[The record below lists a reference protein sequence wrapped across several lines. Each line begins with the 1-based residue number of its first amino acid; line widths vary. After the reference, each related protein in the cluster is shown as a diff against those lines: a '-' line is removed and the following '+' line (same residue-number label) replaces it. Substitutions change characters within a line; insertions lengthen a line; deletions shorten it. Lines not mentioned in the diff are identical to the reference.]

1 MVSAVATEVRRID
14 RAVTA
19 LLDEWTARA
28 KRQHAVGDSLTRLAA
43 MATRPDR
50 GRPLSARLLEL
61 ADWIDRHG
69 QVVVGEGVQ
78 KSDLEQLVIATEAL
92 VEQREESGGGAN
104 VERQKLGEL
113 IDRLVGLIRKGTASL
128 GLEYTPAGLLETP
141 GTEKRESE
149 RVRRSL
155 LEKLQ
160 GFEDIKSAY
169 RKSLEF
175 QNERLDYFYQ
185 EDTHLLTVLDYQLKN
200 LEARPNPDDE
210 LFAAGLLYF
219 LGQHNYQIKPYLKR
233 FQKVVA
239 QTDAMK
245 LWEHMS

>member
-1 MVSAVATEVRRID
+1 MVSAVAAEVRAID

-19 LLDEWTARA
+19 LLDEWTART
-28 KRQHAVGDSLTRLAA
+28 KRHHAVGDSLLRLEAI
-43 MATRPDR
+43 ATRPDR
-50 GRPLSARLLEL
+50 NRPLSARLFEL
-61 ADWIDRHG
+61 ADWVDRFG
-69 QVVVGEGVQ
+69 LVVVGDGVQ
-78 KSDLEQLVIATEAL
+78 KSDLEKLVTATEAL
-92 VEQREESGGGAN
+92 VEQREETGGSA
-104 VERQKLGEL
+104 EREKVGEL
-113 IDRLVGLIRKGTASL
+113 IDRLVGLIRKGTATL
-128 GLEYTPAGLLETP
+128 GLEYTPAGLLEAP
-141 GTEKRESE
+141 GAERRESE

-155 LEKLQ
+155 LEKLK

-175 QNERLDYFYQ
+175 QSERLDYFYQ

-239 QTDAMK
+239 QTDALR

>member
-1 MVSAVATEVRRID
+1 MTSASAMEVRKID

-19 LLDEWTARA
+19 LLDEWTART
-28 KRQHAVGDSLTRLAA
+28 KRRHAVGDSLSRLEAI
-43 MATRPDR
+43 ATRKDPN
-50 GRPLSARLLEL
+50 LSLAARLLEL
-61 ADWIDRHG
+61 ADWLDRWG
-69 QVVVGEGVQ
+69 QVVIGEGV
-78 KSDLEQLVIATEAL
+78 KRRDLEALVAATEAL
-92 VEQREESGGGAN
+92 VEQREQSEGAGSS
-104 VERQKLGEL
+104 EKEKLGEL
-113 IDRLVGLIRKGTASL
+113 IDNLVGLIRKGTASL
-128 GLEYTPAGLLETP
+128 GLEYTPAGLLESP
-141 GTEKRESE
+141 GKEKRESD

-169 RKSLEF
+169 KKALEF
-175 QNERLDYFYQ
+175 QSERLEYFYQ

-239 QTDAMK
+239 QTDAVG

>member
-1 MVSAVATEVRRID
+1 MVSAVAAEVRRID

-19 LLDEWTARA
+19 LLDEWTART
-28 KRQHAVGDSLTRLAA
+28 KREHAIGDSLSRLTAL
-43 MATRPDR
+43 ATNPDKSR
-50 GRPLSARLLEL
+50 TLSVRLLEL

-69 QVVVGEGVQ
+69 QVVVGEGVD
-78 KSDLEQLVIATEAL
+78 KKDLEMLVAATEAL
-92 VEQREESGGGAN
+92 VEQREEAAGGPSA
-104 VERQKLGEL
+104 EREKLGAL
-113 IDRLVGLIRKGTASL
+113 IDRLVELIRQGTASL

-141 GTEKRESE
+141 GTERRESE

-155 LEKLQ
+155 LEKLK
-160 GFEDIKSAY
+160 GFEDIKTAY
-169 RKSLEF
+169 QKSLEF
-175 QNERLDYFYQ
+175 QNERLNYFYQ

-200 LEARPNPDDE
+200 LEARPNLDDE

-233 FQKVVA
+233 FQKVVG
-239 QTDAMK
+239 QTDSLK